1 MLAIIQCRFNS
12 SRLPGKALLKL
23 SGKEILSRCVSRVK
37 SANLVSN
44 VLVATSKNKTDIPIV
59 EFCNSESLDVFL
71 GSLNDVVQRLHDAAK
86 FKNCQKFLR
95 ICGDSPLIDPQ
106 IIDHAISLSK
116 ASEFDLVT
124 NVFPRTFPK
133 GQSVEIIK
141 TSVLDR
147 ILNENRSTSQMEHPT
162 SFIYENFERFRICS
176 FRSGG
181 DFANCNHSIDN
192 ESDLKSA
199 NMVFK
204 VNNDPT
210 ISWQEIEA
218 IYSKN
223 KLNDHFK

>member
-1 MLAIIQCRFNS
+1 MLAIVQCRFNS

-59 EFCNSESLDVFL
+59 EFCKSERLDVFI
-71 GSLNDVVQRLHDAAK
+71 GSLGDVVQRLRDAAK
-86 FKNCQKFLR
+86 SNNCQRFLR

-116 ASEFDLVT
+116 TSEFDLVT

-141 TSVLDR
+141 TSVFDR

-162 SFIYENFERFRICS
+162 SFIYENFKGFRICS
-176 FRSGG
+176 FTSGG
-181 DFANCNHSIDN
+181 DYANSSHSVDD

-199 NMVFK
+199 QIIFRKNKDVRL
-204 VNNDPT
+204 P
-210 ISWQEIEA
+210 WQEIEA

-223 KLNDHFK
+223 KLINRVK